1 MNILIKIFLTYA
13 SISMFSGMLYMIAMM
28 AEIIPLKDIKIGI
41 FIILWL
47 SPVMIAISIGGPIL
61 LYEMWMGKL

>member
-41 FIILWL
+41 FIILWF